1 MQIILI
7 IQNNDEKCFLWSIL
21 ASLHPVQCRNHPDR
35 VTKYQ
40 EYESE
45 LNMSGVKHSVDI
57 KILTN
62 LNTKT
67 ALMLM
72 SMDVEIKKIFP
83 LRITTMSIGRHH
95 VNLLYITAGE
105 TSHYVLLKDLNRLIL
120 RQNNN
125 RNNKKLFW
133 QYCLHD

>member
-1 MQIILI
+1 
-7 IQNNDEKCFLWSIL
+7 
-21 ASLHPVQCRNHPDR
+21 
-35 VTKYQ
+35 
-40 EYESE
+40 
-45 LNMSGVKHSVDI
+45 MSGVKHSVDI

-67 ALMLM
+67 ALMLI
-72 SMDVEIKKIFP
+72 SMDLEIKKIFP
-83 LRITTMSIGRHH
+83 LRITTMSIGRHR

-125 RNNKKLFW
+125 RNNKKLFC